1 MGLLKRILATT
12 DVTRQPELPEVAVT
26 LKAAI
31 QAAAEAAKA
40 TDTELEVHI
49 DYE

>member
-1 MGLLKRILATT
+1 MGLFKRKE
-12 DVTRQPELPEVAVT
+12 PKLPEVAIT

-40 TDTELEVHI
+40 TDCELEVHI
-49 DYE
+49 DYEN

>member
-1 MGLLKRILATT
+1 MGLFRRRK
-12 DVTRQPELPEVAVT
+12 DELPEVAIT

-40 TDTELEVHI
+40 TDCELEVHI

>member
-1 MGLLKRILATT
+1 VSWFKRK
-12 DVTRQPELPEVAVT
+12 PELPEAAQT

-40 TDTELEVHI
+40 TDCELEVHI
-49 DYE
+49 DYEK

>member
-1 MGLLKRILATT
+1 MGLFRRKK
-12 DVTRQPELPEVAVT
+12 LPVVAVT

-40 TDTELEVHI
+40 TDCELEVHI
-49 DYE
+49 DYDNK